1 MSHDLAVTVRGYH
14 SEEDSVLPLSW
25 GSLLG
30 LEREGGEGRGEGRGG
45 EREGEGRGKGRGE
58 GRGGEREGEGRGQ
71 GRGEGMGG
79 GKKDK
84 AVL

>member
-30 LEREGGEGRGEGRGG
+30 LEREGGAGEA
-45 EREGEGRGKGRGE
+45 
-58 GRGGEREGEGRGQ
+58 RGQ
-71 GRGEGMGG
+71 GRGEGRGG

>member
-30 LEREGGEGRGEGRGG
+30 LEREGGQGRQEGRGG
-45 EREGEGRGKGRGE
+45 EREGEE
-58 GRGGEREGEGRGQ
+58 V
-71 GRGEGMGG
+71 
-79 GKKDK
+79 KKIRQYSKLHSHCDVGAMVTASTNTK
-84 AVL
+84 